1 MCVIYEPK
9 GKAREYSALAC
20 NLYRGCGHGCV
31 YCYAPSATRR
41 DRNEFYGRPAPRNDI
56 IKQISKEIQALKK
69 PTDSPVLLCFT
80 CDPYQPIEEKLGI
93 TRCAINIFDS
103 YGVPVQVLTKGGLL
117 AARDFDILKLN
128 PGNKFSVTLTTDNP
142 EESAQ
147 WEPGAAP
154 PEERIQSLKMAHDLG
169 ISTWVSFEPVFNPD
183 AVLRLIE
190 KTHEFVDLYKVGK
203 LNYHPA
209 ANGIDWKQFGHAV
222 KTCLEYFG
230 KSYYLKEDLKNHM
243 Q

>member
-20 NLYRGCGHGCV
+20 NLYRGCSHGCV

-41 DRNEFYGRPAPRNDI
+41 DRSEFYEKPAPRDEI

-69 PTDSPVLLCFT
+69 PVASPVLLCFT
-80 CDPYQPIEEKLGI
+80 CDPYQPIEEQYGI

-103 YGVPVQVLTKGGLL
+103 YGIPVQILTKGGLL
-117 AARDFDILKLN
+117 ATRDFDILKLN
-128 PGNKFSVTLTTDNP
+128 PGNKFSVTLTTDDP
-142 EESAQ
+142 TESLE
-147 WEPGAAP
+147 WEPGASL
-154 PEERIQSLKMAHDLG
+154 PEERIESLKIAHSMG

-183 AVLRLIE
+183 AVMRLIE

-203 LNYHPA
+203 LNYHQA
-209 ANGIDWKQFGHAV
+209 ANDIDWKTFGFAAQ
-222 KTCLEYFG
+222 KSLEHYK
-230 KSYYLKEDLKNHM
+230 KSYYIKDDLKKLM